1 MTNVSYRRFKQSD
14 VLNDS
19 FIIEI
24 LSFIV
29 QNFAPI
35 ILDRKLDDEKEKRI
49 VKYLWDECIP
59 HDFTRFIY
67 KKDIFLVV
75 SSPKLTYQ
83 KADGVVKEF
92 IKENPNRINHLKY
105 KTEKNFKL
113 IHYVYSLLLPKIY
126 NRVNDFGIRNKSN
139 FDFVSWSWRVKKQNG
154 AVAPKIVN
162 ELPTLTKQI
171 LVTDVLATPKSP
183 EDYKNREV
191 HELEQKPVYFE
202 PDPPIAP
209 APKYRKLVTET
220 VEVKHQSGT
229 DRADGKKNDGS
240 AKKNMDPR
248 AAKKKRGKKTYS

>member
-49 VKYLWDECIP
+49 VKFLWDECIP

-92 IKENPNRINHLKY
+92 IKEDPNRISHLKY
-105 KTEKNFKL
+105 RL
-113 IHYVYSLLLPKIY
+113 
-126 NRVNDFGIRNKSN
+126 
-139 FDFVSWSWRVKKQNG
+139 
-154 AVAPKIVN
+154 
-162 ELPTLTKQI
+162 
-171 LVTDVLATPKSP
+171 
-183 EDYKNREV
+183 
-191 HELEQKPVYFE
+191 
-202 PDPPIAP
+202 
-209 APKYRKLVTET
+209 
-220 VEVKHQSGT
+220 
-229 DRADGKKNDGS
+229 
-240 AKKNMDPR
+240 
-248 AAKKKRGKKTYS
+248 KKTLN